1 MNILEIIRQ
10 KELRARKLTE
20 ARLMLVKLNARAVY

>member
-10 KELRARKLTE
+10 KELRAQKLAE